1 LAYENMTPEAIRAQ
15 IIENTGANVNTDEGT
30 FVSDMAAAIAL
41 EMSKAYGQL
50 DAALQIMFANTS
62 DSDYLE
68 ARAAEVG
75 IYRKQGVKA
84 TGEITVSG
92 TVDAVLP
99 AGAVVMT
106 ETGLKYTTDEELTLT
121 DETGTVA
128 ITAESVGDAYNVA
141 ATEVNTLGISYAGII
156 GVTNES
162 PITGG
167 VDAETDD
174 ALRERFFVRLRM
186 ASTSGNAH
194 HYRQWALEVDGVG
207 DAKVTPLA
215 DGPGTVG
222 ILIVGADKGPLD
234 PEVVSACAAHIEEV
248 RPIGATVT
256 VTGASATTI
265 NVTAS
270 VQLDG
275 TVALADV
282 EDAFEAALDKY
293 LKDISFKVYS
303 VTPSRVGY
311 VLLSVNGV
319 ADYSNL
325 EINGGSSAVT
335 IPANNVP
342 VLGGVTLA
350 AV

>member
-1 LAYENMTPEAIRAQ
+1 MAYEHMTPEAIRRQ
-15 IIENTGANVNTDEGT
+15 IIENTGANVNTEEGT
-30 FVSDMAAAIAL
+30 FTSDMAAAVAL
-41 EMSKAYGQL
+41 EMSKLYGQL

-75 IYRKQGVKA
+75 IYRKTGVKA
-84 TGEITVSG
+84 TGEITVTG
-92 TVDAVLP
+92 TIGATLP

-106 ETGLKYTTDEELTLT
+106 ESGLRYTTDEDLTLT
-121 DETGTVA
+121 DVTGTVA
-128 ITAESVGDAYNVA
+128 ITAEEVGDIYNVDVG
-141 ATEVNTLGISYAGII
+141 EINTLGISYAGITGI
-156 GVTNES
+156 ANDAPT
-162 PITGG
+162 TGG

-174 ALRERFFVRLRM
+174 ALRERLFVRLRM
-186 ASTSGNAH
+186 AATSGNAH

-256 VTGASATTI
+256 VAGASATTI

-325 EINGGSSAVT
+325 KINGGSSAVT